1 MSTIVDI
8 LFEIAPE
15 LAVEPLHRVDTFI
28 GLAAARI
35 SASVFGKVYPQAVA
49 YLTAH
54 LMSVSARA
62 QSSGAGGAAGPV
74 TSASTGGVSVSYGQA
89 TAHVSLADSA
99 LSTTAYG
106 LEYLALR
113 NSRPGTKMRIVRA

>member
-8 LFEIAPE
+8 LFDLAPE
-15 LAVEPLHRVDTFI
+15 LADEPLHRVDTFI

-54 LMSVSARA
+54 LLSVSARA
-62 QSSGAGGAAGPV
+62 STSGAGAAGPV
-74 TSASTGGVSVSYGQA
+74 TSATTGGVSVSYGQVA
-89 TAHVSLADSA
+89 ASVSVTDAA

-106 LEYLALR
+106 LEFLALR
-113 NSRPGTKMRIVRA
+113 NSRAGTKMRIIRA